1 MPHTTGPARPTQHR
15 AADRHAG
22 APWRAGGGA
31 SGAIRAVC
39 DSVSCTVAGVCGAA
53 MYISKFTTK
62 VHANYT
68 HHGAIRAKRRRAAA
82 RRVPAPPAPHP
93 HLQLHLLLRVRL
105 RRMGRRR
112 RRFGGGGGGGGPRL
126 GRRRRRGRER
136 ASRRQRLLRPP
147 VPPPPR
153 RPVPAVTPS
162 RRSPRPPPPA
172 RLWPAARSATAYYAR
187 LHTATHYT
195 TSENDDWKAPRKQNQ
210 RDLAPPAARRTR
222 TDPIYQTPPTVV

>member
-1 MPHTTGPARPTQHR
+1 MPHTQRAHRGPLNIEPRIVMPAPLGGLEAGRVARSALYATLYHVLWQGCVERRCIYQSLQQKCTPT
-15 AADRHAG
+15 
-22 APWRAGGGA
+22 
-31 SGAIRAVC
+31 
-39 DSVSCTVAGVCGAA
+39 
-53 MYISKFTTK
+53 
-62 VHANYT
+62 T

-147 VPPPPR
+147 V
-153 RPVPAVTPS
+153 
-162 RRSPRPPPPA
+162 
-172 RLWPAARSATAYYAR
+172 
-187 LHTATHYT
+187 
-195 TSENDDWKAPRKQNQ
+195 
-210 RDLAPPAARRTR
+210 
-222 TDPIYQTPPTVV
+222 